1 MKVLSFFKLEKIK
14 YRTLYRVPASYVLVS
29 ASQVNDGGG
38 STRMGHSMFDN
49 WKHSILFV
57 TLTFEG
63 KFLFQKVLS
72 YHVIIENY
80 SNHMLEIRWKR
91 VSFFM
96 KNNLICTFVLQFW
109 NASWTSCYVD
119 LKIKNV
125 SRRFPPESYWIC
137 TDHKNY

>member
-29 ASQVNDGGG
+29 ASQVNDGVG
-38 STRMGHSMFDN
+38 STWMYHSMFDN

-80 SNHMLEIRWKR
+80 LNHMLEIRLKT
-91 VSFFM
+91 SKFFM
-96 KNNLICTFVLQFW
+96 NNHLICTFVLQFW
-109 NASWTSCYVD
+109 NAFLNFMLCWFENKECLQTIS
-119 LKIKNV
+119 
-125 SRRFPPESYWIC
+125 SRVLLNTCGS
-137 TDHKNY
+137 